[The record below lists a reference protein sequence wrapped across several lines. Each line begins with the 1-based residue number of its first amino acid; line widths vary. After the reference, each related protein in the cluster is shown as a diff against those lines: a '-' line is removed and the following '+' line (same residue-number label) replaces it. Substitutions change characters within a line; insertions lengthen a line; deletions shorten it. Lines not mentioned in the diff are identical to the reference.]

1 MHKLYMCILD
11 KFRSPWPRSRDA
23 LRHVTTH
30 TTKSPGRFEML
41 AVK

>member
-1 MHKLYMCILD
+1 MHKLCVYLISIDLLGGGQGM
-11 KFRSPWPRSRDA
+11 RY
-23 LRHVTTH
+23 VTTH